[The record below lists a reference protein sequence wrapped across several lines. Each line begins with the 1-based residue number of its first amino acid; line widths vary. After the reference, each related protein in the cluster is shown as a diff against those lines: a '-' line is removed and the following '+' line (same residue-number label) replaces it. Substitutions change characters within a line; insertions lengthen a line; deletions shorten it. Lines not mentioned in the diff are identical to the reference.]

1 MQFKVQAKKSPL
13 TGGEVKYYPAVALSK
28 EPMKLEAI
36 IGEIVEATGVTRPDV
51 KAVIAALEQ
60 RIIAAM
66 RNSKSFRLGDL
77 GSFRPTIEA
86 TGGCAKAKDV
96 SASNIKA
103 VHVRFTPSSY
113 MERKLQPG
121 AEGMTFTKV
130 DDGTSASSDAT
141 TA

>member
-1 MQFKVQAKKSPL
+1 MQYKVQAKKSPQ
-13 TGGEVKYYPAVALSK
+13 TGEVKYYPVVALSK
-28 EPMKLEAI
+28 EPMKIEAI
-36 IGEIVEATGVTRPDV
+36 ISEIVESTGVTRPDV

-60 RIIAAM
+60 RIVAAL
-66 RNSKSFRLGDL
+66 RDSKSFRMGDL
-77 GSFRPTIEA
+77 GSFRPTIES
-86 TGGCAKAKDV
+86 TEGCATAEAV

-113 MERKLQPG
+113 MERKLKPG

-130 DDGTSASSDAT
+130 DGGTSSSDDV

>member
-1 MQFKVQAKKSPL
+1 MEFKVQAKKNPL
-13 TGGEVKYYPAVALSK
+13 SGGEVKYYPVVALSK
-28 EPMKLEAI
+28 EPMKIEAI
-36 IGEIVEATGVTRPDV
+36 ISEIVEATGVTRPDV

-60 RIIAAM
+60 RIVAAM
-66 RNSKSFRLGDL
+66 RESKSFRLGDL

-86 TGGCAKAKDV
+86 TGGCEKADDV

-103 VHVRFTPSSY
+103 VHVRFTPSTY

-130 DDGTSASSDAT
+130 EA
-141 TA
+141 

>member
-1 MQFKVQAKKSPL
+1 MQYKVQAKNNPQS
-13 TGGEVKYYPAVALSK
+13 GEVKYYPVVALSK

-36 IGEIVEATGVTRPDV
+36 ISEIVETTGVTRPDV

-60 RIIAAM
+60 RIIAAL
-66 RNSKSFRLGDL
+66 RDSKSFRLGDL

-86 TGGCAKAKDV
+86 TAGCAEAKDV
-96 SASNIKA
+96 NTSHIKT

-113 MERKLQPG
+113 MERKLKPD
-121 AEGMTFTKV
+121 AEGMTFVKV
-130 DDGTSASSDAT
+130 DDGSTVTISGE

>member
-1 MQFKVQAKKSPL
+1 MQYKAQAKKSAL
-13 TGGEVKYYPAVALSK
+13 TGGTVKYYPAVALSK

-60 RIIAAM
+60 RIVAAM
-66 RNSKSFRLGDL
+66 RDSKSFRLGDL
-77 GSFRPTIEA
+77 GSFRPTIQA
-86 TGGCAKAKDV
+86 TGGCDKAEDV
-96 SASNIKA
+96 TVDNIRA
-103 VHVRFTPSSY
+103 VRVRFTPSPY

-130 DDGTSASSDAT
+130 EG
-141 TA
+141 